1 MIDPFADRAP
11 STSGPAAD
19 ILPVT
24 PSDAADLPQVAA
36 ALYVETGGAL
46 SFVAA
51 SGEIRTVIVGDL
63 TLLPVRARRVRATG
77 TTAGGIH
84 ALVIA

>member
-1 MIDPFADRAP
+1 MNDPFDDRMP

-24 PSDAADLPQVAA
+24 PADGVELPQVAA

-46 SFVAA
+46 SFVTANE
-51 SGEIRTVIVGDL
+51 EIRTVVVGDL
-63 TLLPVRARRVRATG
+63 TLLPVRARQVRATG
-77 TTAGGIH
+77 TTASGIH